1 MDALIHSIL
10 AFSYAGLFL
19 IVFAETGLLLGLIL
33 PGDSLLIVAGILAAS
48 SGAGHLKLAGV
59 MGAVVAGALLGSIV
73 GYLIGRRFGPQV
85 FRRERSRFFR
95 PEYLTQAQH
104 FFERYGALAV
114 IAARFVPFVRT
125 IVPTLAG
132 VSSMSRRAFGM
143 HSLIGAVLWGAGL
156 PALAYLLGQRVPHLD
171 RYVLLIV
178 GVVLALSLVPVVLK
192 VMQARRPA

>member
-1 MDALIHSIL
+1 MDALIHSVL

-48 SGAGHLKLAGV
+48 AGAGHLNLGGV
-59 MGAVVAGALLGSIV
+59 MVAVVAGALLGSLA
-73 GYLIGRRFGPQV
+73 GYLIGQRFGPQV
-85 FRRERSRFFR
+85 FRQERSRFFR
-95 PEYLTQAQH
+95 PEYLTQAQR

-132 VSSMSRRAFGM
+132 VSGMSMRLFGLY
-143 HSLIGAVLWGAGL
+143 SLIGAVLWGAGL

-178 GVVLALSLVPVVLK
+178 GVVLVLSVVPVVLK
-192 VMQARRPA
+192 VVQSRRTA

>member
-1 MDALIHSIL
+1 MDALIHSVL

-48 SGAGHLKLAGV
+48 GGAGHLNLGGV
-59 MGAVVAGALLGSIV
+59 MAAVVGGALLGSLA

-85 FRRERSRFFR
+85 FRREQSRFFR

-104 FFERYGALAV
+104 FFDRYGALAV

-132 VSSMSRRAFGM
+132 VSGMRARPFGL

-178 GVVLALSLVPVVLK
+178 GAVLAISIVPVLLK
-192 VMQARRPA
+192 VVQARRVA